1 MGYFLAEIARASRS
15 RSSSNAIEFSERL
28 AAAGLKLKTA
38 IDGGNDVAITAAVA
52 EFSGSA
58 ELGVLNAASAQVGVG
73 SNKFIKSCIT
83 VDSSSKIFLAN
94 MFSKATDLAN
104 LNPSASKLAE
114 MVLNLEAA
122 VLQQTMNNS
131 YPLPK
136 TSTCTS

>member
-1 MGYFLAEIARASRS
+1 MA
-15 RSSSNAIEFSERL
+15 
-28 AAAGLKLKTA
+28 
-38 IDGGNDVAITAAVA
+38 
-52 EFSGSA
+52 
-58 ELGVLNAASAQVGVG
+58 VG
-73 SNKFIKSCIT
+73 SNIFIKSCIT
-83 VDSSSKIFLAN
+83 VDSSSKIYLAN

-131 YPLPK
+131 YSLSK